1 MRRPLSAGRA
11 ADAIKHSVAS
21 VPNRFNRQNRRR
33 RSRAAA
39 PFAVAFG
46 LSLCTLAVA
55 PSAADEAAERRGEY
69 IFHAA
74 GCRECHTAKDGKP
87 LAGGRAIA
95 TPFGDYYSPN
105 ITPDPGTG
113 IGRWTE
119 AQFADALRQGVAPDG
134 SHYFPVFPYTS
145 YTGMTDADV
154 ADLWA
159 YMKTLDPVQQVNKPH
174 DTRPPFGARFLMGPW
189 KLLHFDAQRW
199 QPDPN
204 QAADVNRGSYLV
216 EVLGHCGECHT
227 PRGISGAARTDRF
240 LAGAK
245 TGPTNDAPNIT
256 PDPEAGI
263 GSWSESEIADLLES
277 GMLPD
282 GDFAGGEMAS
292 VIEHS
297 TSRLTDA
304 DRLAIARFLKSVPP
318 LGPDER
324 ASPAGR

>member
-1 MRRPLSAGRA
+1 M
-11 ADAIKHSVAS
+11 
-21 VPNRFNRQNRRR
+21 
-33 RSRAAA
+33 
-39 PFAVAFG
+39 
-46 LSLCTLAVA
+46 
-55 PSAADEAAERRGEY
+55 
-69 IFHAA
+69 
-74 GCRECHTAKDGKP
+74 ECHTAKDGKP

-95 TPFGDYYSPN
+95 TPFGEYYSPN

-119 AQFADALRQGVAPDG
+119 AEFAAALRQGVAPDG

-199 QPDPN
+199 QPDPS

-216 EVLGHCGECHT
+216 KVLGHCGECHT
-227 PRGISGAARTDRF
+227 PRGISGAARADRF

-304 DRLAIARFLKSVPP
+304 DRLAIARFLKSVSP